1 MASPPQLSEVEKH
14 VVFSQPIS
22 EDDSTPQ
29 SAPLGNLT
37 NQQRPETA
45 RGRRLMMKVWT
56 VGVPLR
62 ADDRWRSGNTESLS
76 CGNIVLTLLHANLIP
91 LSLFFSVFIFSLHP
105 SSCAVGLDRGLFSC
119 GLTRPS

>member
-29 SAPLGNLT
+29 SVPLGNLT

-45 RGRRLMMKVWT
+45 LRLEMQ
-56 VGVPLR
+56 LR
-62 ADDRWRSGNTESLS
+62 ETEELSQYVQPALCQQSRCFFLSWCWDHLPPSPGQEADDE
-76 CGNIVLTLLHANLIP
+76 
-91 LSLFFSVFIFSLHP
+91 
-105 SSCAVGLDRGLFSC
+105 GLDGWGPAEGR
-119 GLTRPS
+119 